1 MTSAFDIGKDG
12 LPRISK
18 DPAAN
23 LDYAIDWTDWLGA
36 DVIAAS
42 VWSVAPPAGGLAAGV
57 SSFTDRIARVWLS
70 GGAAGQ
76 VVRVTNRIT
85 TGLGRIDERSFNVR
99 LVER

>member
-1 MTSAFDIGKDG
+1 MVSAFILGKDG
-12 LPRISK
+12 LPRIDK
-18 DPAAN
+18 DPAAA
-23 LDYAIDWTDWLGA
+23 LDYAIDWSDWLGA

-42 VWSVAPPAGGLAAGV
+42 VWTVAAPAGGLVASLPGV
-57 SSFTDRIARVWLS
+57 SGSQARVWLS
-70 GGAAGQ
+70 GGTAGQ

>member
-1 MTSAFDIGKDG
+1 MVSAFTLGKDG
-12 LPRISK
+12 LPRIDK
-18 DPAAN
+18 DPAAA
-23 LDYAIDWTDWLGA
+23 LDYAIDWSDWLGA

-42 VWSVAPPAGGLAAGV
+42 VWTVTPPDGGLVASLPGV
-57 SSFTDRIARVWLS
+57 SGSPARVWLS
-70 GGAAGQ
+70 GGTAGQ

>member
-1 MTSAFDIGKDG
+1 MVSAFTLGKDG
-12 LPRISK
+12 LPRIDK
-18 DPAAN
+18 DPAAA
-23 LDYAIDWTDWLGA
+23 LDYAIDWSDWLGA

-42 VWSVAPPAGGLAAGV
+42 VWTVTPPAGGLTAA
-57 SSFTDRIARVWLS
+57 SPSFTNTTAKTWLS
-70 GGAAGQ
+70 GGTAGQ

>member
-1 MTSAFDIGKDG
+1 MVSAFILGKDG
-12 LPRISK
+12 LPRIDK
-18 DPAAN
+18 DPAAA
-23 LDYAIDWTDWLGA
+23 LDYAIDWSDWLGA

-42 VWSVAPPAGGLAAGV
+42 VWTVTPPDGGLTASLPGV
-57 SSFTDRIARVWLS
+57 SGSQARVWLS
-70 GGAAGQ
+70 GGTAGQ